1 VGFFHVEGRHTGHK
15 LSESFTETM
24 VKWFVEQR
32 LFALT
37 LDNASNNFVAVTDI
51 VADLQVNGKASL
63 VCDEIFFILD
73 VVVTYLIWLQEM
85 GWLLFLKHLRRLKHW
100 Y

>member
-1 VGFFHVEGRHTGHK
+1 MGFFHVEGRHTGHK
-15 LSESFTETM
+15 LSELFTEIM

-51 VADLQVNGKASL
+51 VVDLQVNGKS
-63 VCDEIFFILD
+63 FFS
-73 VVVTYLIWLQEM
+73 V
-85 GWLLFLKHLRRLKHW
+85 
-100 Y
+100 